1 MKKILALLLTAV
13 MIMAF
18 SNAAFAAPAEPE
30 VQTGAALN
38 AAAEELTL
46 AEELLKKL
54 PGSGVFEY
62 LAGEPVQ
69 ADAALSGATITE
81 TGNGRELSFE
91 EGYFPGETQA
101 VTLSGSV
108 QILITEIAENENG
121 PEIAFSYTSD
131 GVKTDYRAQIQ
142 IRDVDGARKCVLKKI
157 RRDQP
162 VQIQAEAVSEVFE
175 DYYEEV
181 IEPLYSPGE

>member
-46 AEELLKKL
+46 AEELLRKL

-69 ADAALSGATITE
+69 ADAGLSGGMITE
-81 TGNGRELSFE
+81 TGNGRGLSFE

-101 VTLSGSV
+101 VTPSGPV
-108 QILITEIAENENG
+108 QILISEISVNENG
-121 PEIAFSYTSD
+121 QEIAFSYTS
-131 GVKTDYRAQIQ
+131 GGMKTDYRAQTQ
-142 IRDVDGARKCVLKKI
+142 IRDVDGVRKCVLKKI

-162 VQIQAEAVSEVFE
+162 LEVQAEVVSEVFE

>member
-13 MIMAF
+13 MIMAIN
-18 SNAAFAAPAEPE
+18 SAVFAAPAEPE
-30 VQTGAALN
+30 VQTGAAIN
-38 AAAEELTL
+38 AAAEELNL

-69 ADAALSGATITE
+69 ADAALSGAMITE

-101 VTLSGSV
+101 VTPSGPV
-108 QILITEIAENENG
+108 QILITEVTENETG
-121 PEIAFSYTSD
+121 PEIAFSYTSG
-131 GVKTDYRAQIQ
+131 GVKTDYRAQTQ
-142 IRDVDGARKCVLKKI
+142 IRDVDGVRKYVLKKI

-162 VQIQAEAVSEVFE
+162 AQIQAEAVSEVFE